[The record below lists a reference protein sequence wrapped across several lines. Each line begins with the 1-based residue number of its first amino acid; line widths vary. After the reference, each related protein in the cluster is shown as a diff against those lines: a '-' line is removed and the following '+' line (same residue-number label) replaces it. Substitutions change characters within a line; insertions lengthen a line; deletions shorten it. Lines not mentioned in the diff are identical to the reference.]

1 MRSSEPVPDAPD
13 CTAAHTD
20 RPIALLHAA
29 RVPPNPVRCESPSL
43 PARALAMT
51 RALAMARAPALAC
64 TFAPA
69 LSRPEARHVPVR
81 AQVTLA
87 LAPVL
92 ALALKLARVG
102 SPPRSR
108 ELPRVLPL
116 PLRELP
122 QAPRELRAP
131 HATTARCGRRR
142 RRRIDCHH
150 RGCWYRC
157 ASRRC
162 WRACRC
168 WRRRSS
174 RRRLSAICR
183 RR

>member
-1 MRSSEPVPDAPD
+1 MHCCA
-13 CTAAHTD
+13 TLD
-20 RPIALLHAA
+20 RPIALLPQHAYRPIPKDTLA
-29 RVPPNPVRCESPSL
+29 AGACTGNGACAGNVANAG
-43 PARALAMT
+43 ARAYIRASPLA
-51 RALAMARAPALAC
+51 AGGAP
-64 TFAPA
+64 
-69 LSRPEARHVPVR
+69 HVPVR

-92 ALALKLARVG
+92 ALKLKLARVG